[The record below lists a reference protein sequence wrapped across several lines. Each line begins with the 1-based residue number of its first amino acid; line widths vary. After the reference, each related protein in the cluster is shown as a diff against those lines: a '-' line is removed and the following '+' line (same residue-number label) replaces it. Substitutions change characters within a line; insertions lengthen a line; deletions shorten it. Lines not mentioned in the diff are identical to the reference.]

1 MMRRFRAKCQFQ
13 MSVLSVNVSSMSPGT
28 DMRKLLSR
36 LTNRVFLKKCQKCQ
50 VICSIDIL
58 SFFQKENTLH
68 DNYFCAQLC
77 SIPHI
82 LPDKTDICPLNLR
95 YWPKNKA
102 LGCQFRLFK
111 TDKCQFRTD
120 ISDINRL
127 FERNCNVIECV
138 EVHPPEKLGWCLFFS
153 QR

>member
-58 SFFQKENTLH
+58 SFRRKIHCMTITSVHSF
-68 DNYFCAQLC
+68 
-77 SIPHI
+77 
-82 LPDKTDICPLNLR
+82 
-95 YWPKNKA
+95 A
-102 LGCQFRLFK
+102 LYPTFYL
-111 TDKCQFRTD
+111 T
-120 ISDINRL
+120 
-127 FERNCNVIECV
+127 
-138 EVHPPEKLGWCLFFS
+138 KLTFAL
-153 QR
+153 